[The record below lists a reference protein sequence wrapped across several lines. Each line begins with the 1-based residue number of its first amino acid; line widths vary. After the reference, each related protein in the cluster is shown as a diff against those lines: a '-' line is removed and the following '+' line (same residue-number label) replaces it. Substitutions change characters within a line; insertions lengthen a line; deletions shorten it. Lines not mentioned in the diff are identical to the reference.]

1 MGSLYTPFKRQPSSS
16 RRQATTP
23 LWTFTQSSIA
33 LPRIRLFTQSPKAGP
48 SVCVWAKS
56 GTASPAASFCQT
68 SQNAEFLHTQIST
81 HFQQSGWFIYLFF
94 SPAGSYTSSSQSLKA
109 SCRSHTPRVLWP
121 HRWSQHIWMT
131 RTWRSRPDMWV
142 APTDKLVEPLILKH
156 RVCVCV
162 WLWDFP
168 FWAGGLATVP
178 LFSRLGHGGRDAA
191 GAPLLSQQ
199 RRVERHRL

>member
-1 MGSLYTPFKRQPSSS
+1 MGSLYAPFKRQPSSS

-81 HFQQSGWFIYLFF
+81 HFQQSGWFIFFF

-142 APTDKLVEPLILKH
+142 AFNRHACWTADAQASC
-156 RVCVCV
+156 VCVCV
-162 WLWDFP
+162 TLRVP
-168 FWAGGLATVP
+168 FLGRWICDSATI
-178 LFSRLGHGGRDAA
+178 
-191 GAPLLSQQ
+191 
-199 RRVERHRL
+199 